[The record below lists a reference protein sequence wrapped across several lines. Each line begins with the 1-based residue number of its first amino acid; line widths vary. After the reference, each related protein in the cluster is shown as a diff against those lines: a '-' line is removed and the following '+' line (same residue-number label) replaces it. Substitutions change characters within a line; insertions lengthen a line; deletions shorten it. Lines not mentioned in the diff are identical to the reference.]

1 MGSISPPERQALSGS
16 LDASPNIA
24 VLPPEDRD
32 AFAQLATQGRLP
44 GQNVELHFVPIH
56 DLKRHRVTT
65 FFCTPVFCVQDAP
78 IIYGYRAFQNIGVRE
93 LPYIDRAILAHAV
106 KFARRLAAA
115 GTVAAI
121 GTSVHFET
129 LAWSKGRE
137 IYQHALRAAGVA
149 DYPFLILNIEDVPEG
164 VASGKLAEV
173 VASVRSH
180 VKRVFLRLP
189 NTETSVLHCG
199 HLGISGLTMALPP
212 RATRVAA
219 MGTAKWLLREC
230 EAQSAHSCMDGVDS
244 ETSRELMMLAGIHFG
259 AGSAFGTRDFR
270 GDANPVDV
278 ETYMEEAS
286 RVEANE
292 NGKPEDPG
300 HGAHFHA

>member
-1 MGSISPPERQALSGS
+1 MGSMSPPERQAFTGPR
-16 LDASPNIA
+16 DITPDIA
-24 VLPPEDRD
+24 VLPSQDRD

-44 GQNVELHFVPIH
+44 GQNVELHFIPIH

-78 IIYGYRAFQNIGVRE
+78 IIYGYRAFQNVGVRE

-121 GTSVHFET
+121 GTSVHYET

-137 IYQHALRAAGVA
+137 MYQHALRAAGVA
-149 DYPFLILNIEDVPEG
+149 DYPFLILNIEDLPDG
-164 VASGKLAEV
+164 VAPGKLAEV

-180 VKRVFLRLP
+180 VKRIFVRLP

-199 HLGISGLTMALPP
+199 QLGVSGLTMTLPP
-212 RATRVAA
+212 RSTRVAA

-230 EAQSAHSCMDGVDS
+230 EAQNAHSCIDGIDS
-244 ETSRELMMLAGIHFG
+244 ESSRELMSLAGIHFG
-259 AGSAFGTRDFR
+259 AGTAFDTREFR
-270 GDANPVDV
+270 GDAQPADV
-278 ETYMEEAS
+278 EAYMAEAS
-286 RVEANE
+286 RTEANE
-292 NGKPEDPG
+292 NGKPDD
-300 HGAHFHA
+300 HGAHLHA

>member
-1 MGSISPPERQALSGS
+1 MGSMSPPEHKPLTGPH
-16 LDASPNIA
+16 DASSDIA
-24 VLPPEDRD
+24 APPPENRD

-78 IIYGYRAFQNIGVRE
+78 ILYGYRAFQNLGVRE

-137 IYQHALRAAGVA
+137 LYQHALRAAGVA
-149 DYPFLILNIEDVPEG
+149 DYPFLILNIEDVPDG
-164 VASGKLAEV
+164 VPSGKLAEV
-173 VASVRSH
+173 VASVRPH
-180 VKRVFLRLP
+180 VKRIFLRLP

-212 RATRVAA
+212 QATRVAA
-219 MGTAKWLLREC
+219 MGAAKWLLREC
-230 EAQSAHSCMDGVDS
+230 EAQNAHSCIDGVDS
-244 ETSRELMMLAGIHFG
+244 ETSREIVTLAGIHFG
-259 AGSAFGTRDFR
+259 AGTAFDVSEFR
-270 GDANPVDV
+270 GDAQPGDV
-278 ETYMEEAS
+278 EAYMEEAS

-292 NGKPEDPG
+292 NGKPDPD
-300 HGAHFHA
+300 GAHLHA

>member
-1 MGSISPPERQALSGS
+1 MGSMSPPERKPFAGPPDSTPDIAALP
-16 LDASPNIA
+16 LQ
-24 VLPPEDRD
+24 DRD

-78 IIYGYRAFQNIGVRE
+78 ILYGYRAFQNVGVRE

-137 IYQHALRAAGVA
+137 LYQHALRAAGVA
-149 DYPFLILNIEDVPEG
+149 DYPFLILNIEDVPDG

-173 VASVRSH
+173 VASVRPH
-180 VKRVFLRLP
+180 VKRIFLRVP
-189 NTETSVLHCG
+189 NTETSILHCG
-199 HLGISGLTMALPP
+199 HLNVAGLTMTLPP
-212 RATRVAA
+212 RATRVMA

-230 EAQSAHSCMDGVDS
+230 EAQGAHSCVDGIDS
-244 ETSRELMMLAGIHFG
+244 EASRELMMLAGVHFG
-259 AGSAFGTRDFR
+259 AGTAFGTQEFR
-270 GDANPVDV
+270 GDAQPGDV
-278 ETYMEEAS
+278 EAYMAEAS
-286 RVEANE
+286 RTAANE
-292 NGKPEDPG
+292 NGKPHDPG
-300 HGAHFHA
+300 HDAHLHA

>member
-1 MGSISPPERQALSGS
+1 MGSISPPEHQPLAGPRI
-16 LDASPNIA
+16 ASPDIA
-24 VLPPEDRD
+24 VLPSQDRD
-32 AFAQLATQGRLP
+32 AFAQLATLGRLP
-44 GQNVELHFVPIH
+44 GQNVELRFVPIH

-199 HLGISGLTMALPP
+199 HLGISGLTMTLPP
-212 RATRVAA
+212 HATRVAA

-230 EAQSAHSCMDGVDS
+230 EGQNAHSCMDGVDS
-244 ETSRELMMLAGIHFG
+244 ETSRELMVLAGIHFS
-259 AGSAFGTRDFR
+259 AGSAFGTRDFH
-270 GDANPVDV
+270 GDANPADV
-278 ETYMEEAS
+278 EAYMEEAS

-292 NGKPEDPG
+292 NGKPDDPG
-300 HGAHFHA
+300 HGAHFRA

>member
-1 MGSISPPERQALSGS
+1 MGSMSPPERPAFIGPH
-16 LDASPNIA
+16 DASPDLA

-32 AFAQLATQGRLP
+32 AFAHLATQGRLP

-65 FFCTPVFCVQDAP
+65 FFCRPVFCVQEAP

-180 VKRVFLRLP
+180 VKRVFLRVP
-189 NTETSVLHCG
+189 DTETSVLHCG
-199 HLGISGLTMALPP
+199 HLGISGLTMTLPP

-230 EAQSAHSCMDGVDS
+230 EAQGAHSCMDGIDS
-244 ETSRELMMLAGIHFG
+244 EASRELIVLAGIHFG
-259 AGSAFGTRDFR
+259 AGTALGTRDFR
-270 GDANPVDV
+270 GDANPADV
-278 ETYMEEAS
+278 EAYMAEAS
-286 RVEANE
+286 RTEANE

>member
-1 MGSISPPERQALSGS
+1 MGSMSPPEHEAFPGPH
-16 LDASPNIA
+16 DANPDIA
-24 VLPPEDRD
+24 ALPPEDRD

-78 IIYGYRAFQNIGVRE
+78 IIYGYRAFQNVGVRE

-106 KFARRLAAA
+106 KFARRLAAS

-121 GTSVHFET
+121 GTCVHFET
-129 LAWSKGRE
+129 LAWSKGRD

-149 DYPFLILNIEDVPEG
+149 DYPFLILNVEEVPDG
-164 VASGKLAEV
+164 VASGRLADV
-173 VASVRSH
+173 IAAVRPY
-180 VKRVFLRLP
+180 VRRVFLRLP

-199 HLGISGLTMALPP
+199 HLGISGLTMSLPP
-212 RATRVAA
+212 RASRVVA

-230 EAQSAHSCMDGVDS
+230 EAQGAHSCVDGIDS
-244 ETSRELMMLAGIHFG
+244 EASRELMVLAGVHFG
-259 AGSAFGTRDFR
+259 AGTALGAHDFR
-270 GDANPVDV
+270 GDAKPADI
-278 ETYMEEAS
+278 EAYMAEAS
-286 RVEANE
+286 LVEANE

-300 HGAHFHA
+300 HGAHLHA